1 MMSRSFRHTAYDAL
15 HRVARRRGGFLLL
28 RFGKQVT
35 LPVLQLMNG
44 QLRGLVSATH
54 LLQTAIQWSLP
65 PTPEWADHYVDVYWR
80 WRSSGSWFFLE
91 RGVFSGLAIEPGARV
106 LELCSGDGF
115 NTRYFYSPRAS
126 EVVALDLNA
135 EALRHARRNNSAP
148 NITYLQADIRASLPE
163 GPFDNVVWDAA
174 IEHFGRNEIA
184 SILTSVRACLR
195 EGGVLSGY
203 TLIEPR
209 IDVRV
214 KSGASDVFEHHRS
227 VFYHRDDLV
236 EVLKAVFPCVTVFE
250 TQFPKRTNLY
260 FWASDIPSAIPFSPG
275 HQCLTTAVQS
285 APRLSGAAE
294 RQQSAEG
301 TE

>member
-1 MMSRSFRHTAYDAL
+1 MSRSFRRTAYDAL
-15 HRVARRRGGFLLL
+15 RRCARRRGGFLLL
-28 RFGKQVT
+28 RFAKQAT

-44 QLRGLVSATH
+44 QLRRLVSATH
-54 LLQTAIQWSLP
+54 LLQTAIQSSLP

-135 EALRHARRNNSAP
+135 EALRHARRNNAAP
-148 NITYLQADIRASLPE
+148 NITYVHADIRASLPE

-174 IEHFGRNEIA
+174 IEHFSGSEIA
-184 SILTSVRACLR
+184 SLLASIRRCLR

-209 IDVRV
+209 IDARV
-214 KSGASDVFEHHRS
+214 NRGASDVFEHHRS

-236 EVLKAVFPCVTVFE
+236 EVLKAVFPCVTAFE
-250 TQFPKRTNLY
+250 TRFPKRTNLY
-260 FWASDIPSAIPFSPG
+260 FWASDITSAVPFSPG
-275 HQCLTTAVQS
+275 HPRFTTAV
-285 APRLSGAAE
+285 LSVSCLTE
-294 RQQSAEG
+294 PTETEQSAEG
-301 TE
+301 TQ